1 MTVIAYRD
9 GIMAADSLATAG
21 DRITGHCKKV
31 FKVVTPRGPEVFG
44 VAGAATYVPL
54 IREYLEGKGQLP
66 MPNDVER
73 GVPQADRHGY
83 AVLVASRGGVRVI
96 ADGCE
101 SAAPDAP
108 YHAIGCGSMFA
119 QGALAAGK
127 SAEDA
132 VRATMECSPWCGG
145 PVQAEKV
152 DG

>member
-21 DRITGHCKKV
+21 DRIAGHCRKV
-31 FKVVTPRGPEVFG
+31 FKVMTPRGPEVFG
-44 VAGAATYVPL
+44 VAGGALYTPL
-54 IREYLEGKGQLP
+54 LRAYLEGKAPIP
-66 MPNDVER
+66 MPNEVER
-73 GVPQADRHGY
+73 GKPQTDRSGY
-83 AVLVASRGGVRVI
+83 AAIVVGAAGIRILE
-96 ADGCE
+96 DGCE
-101 SAAPDAP
+101 ELAPDAP
-108 YHAIGCGSMFA
+108 YYALGCGAKFA

-132 VRATMECSPWCGG
+132 VKIAIECSPWCGG